1 MRESAGRRRECG
13 IVFGTGVNG
22 NAETTEAATNT
33 CAIEANAGR
42 IDNRAYKNRYTSR
55 MPAFLGDRM

>member
-13 IVFGTGVNG
+13 VVFGTGTNG
-22 NAETTEAATNT
+22 NAETTEAATNA

-42 IDNRAYKNRYTSR
+42 MDKIAYKNRYTSR
-55 MPAFLGDRM
+55 MPAFFGGWM